1 MERVI
6 VFLADNQQMSCL
18 NRVNIPD
25 DLEMLRLVENV
36 IIIELVT
43 KNAGHVFSPRLAE
56 KEIT

>member
-43 KNAGHVFSPRLAE
+43 KMQVMSFLLG
-56 KEIT
+56 